1 MNLCWACWDWISSVR
16 STNHGKQNFTYQIF
30 IFEPHTPY
38 KKGDEFFYV
47 LVNTYE
53 ITELVDA
60 TTDTMALGNKDAIK
74 EDIFKVWNE
83 NNDIGEVI
91 ENQKESEGII
101 QLCTNYIT
109 VLWEQGPIKLPPPLC
124 RLQSWLRWAGQ
135 VRNREM
141 RIPKHK
147 PKLINNKEIAELN

>member
-1 MNLCWACWDWISSVR
+1 MKENSIHQL
-16 STNHGKQNFTYQIF
+16 FL
-30 IFEPHTPY
+30 
-38 KKGDEFFYV
+38 KGDEFFYV

-60 TTDTMALGNKDAIK
+60 TTDTMALGNKDAIE

-109 VLWEQGPIKLPPPLC
+109 VLWEQGPIKVTPPLC

-135 VRNREM
+135 VRNRNEN
-141 RIPKHK
+141 PKTQTK
-147 PKLINNKEIAELN
+147 ANS